1 MLLPGSSS
9 IPLLRSLLQSPFVS
23 VWVMCWTIVLATS
36 GACAT
41 EPVPATNSPSLSETR
56 IDWQAVRDVSVVPA
70 EVRLRGRD
78 ARQQLLV
85 TATFMDGATRDAT
98 RDVTYA
104 SLDSNV
110 VKVSAAGVVEPLA
123 SGRTEIEI
131 RTPDRVLRAAIVVE
145 EGDRYLPLDFAS
157 DIVPILTKGGCNG
170 GGCHGKSDGRGGFQ
184 LSLFGF
190 DPANDFNSIVRNSR
204 GRRIFSGSAQDSLL
218 LRKAL
223 GAVPHGGGTRLRREH
238 PEYARLQRWVENGA
252 AWREVPTPDRRLEQP
267 AALVRIE
274 VAPDVRV
281 LPRNVQQQ
289 VVVTAVHAD
298 GTRCDVT
305 RLTNF
310 RSNNPSIATVDEL
323 GLTTTGTRLGETAV
337 VCIYRGQ
344 VGVARILVPVAP
356 SAAQQ
361 AAGTVPSLPGGGDF
375 ARSNLI
381 DEHIAAKFQQLG
393 LAPAPLVED
402 AGFLRRACLQITG
415 RIPSPDEVRQF
426 VADASPNKRAQLVDR
441 LLDSGAYADH
451 FTQKW
456 ADILRNKRRGQAER
470 LPGTI
475 GFHRWIRN
483 VLAENVPYD
492 QFVRSLLT
500 ASGNPQTNPAVQ
512 WYHEVRYLDRYV
524 DDTAQVFL
532 GVRIGCARCHNH
544 PFEKFTQDDYYGLA
558 AFFARVGR
566 KGGAGVAERKANETI
581 FVKADGGVTHP
592 VTGRPVPPHGL
603 DAPPL
608 DIPPYHDPRE
618 ELVDWMVRPDNP
630 YFARA
635 FVNRMW
641 AHFFSR
647 GLVEPLDDLRLTNP
661 AANEPLLAALTAS
674 FVDSHFDMRH
684 IVRMICTST
693 TYQLSSLGRPE
704 SLEDTQFHSRF
715 YPQRLTAEVLLDA
728 IDSATGIRTRYNG
741 LPEGTLAIQLP
752 DEDFSNSFLNLFGR
766 PPRESACECEREAK
780 PDLAQSL
787 FVMNDAFFSDKV
799 NSKAALAERL
809 AKDSRGL
816 EQKVDDL
823 FVTILSRSPTAE
835 DMRSALEYIRSE
847 QDAAA
852 GFRNLV
858 WVLLNTKEFLYVH

>member
-1 MLLPGSSS
+1 M
-9 IPLLRSLLQSPFVS
+9 
-23 VWVMCWTIVLATS
+23 
-36 GACAT
+36 
-41 EPVPATNSPSLSETR
+41 
-56 IDWQAVRDVSVVPA
+56 RDVAVFPPVV
-70 EVRLRGRD
+70 LLKGKD

-85 TATFMDGATRDAT
+85 TAKLADGALRDAT

-104 SLDSNV
+104 CADSNV
-110 VKVSAAGVVEPLA
+110 ATVSAAGVVEPLA
-123 SGRTEIEI
+123 SGRTEVEI
-131 RTPDRVLRAAIVVE
+131 RIFDRVLRASIVVE
-145 EGDRYLPLDFAS
+145 PGDRYLPLDFAA
-157 DIVPILTKGGCNG
+157 DIVPILTKAGCNG
-170 GGCHGKSDGRGGFQ
+170 GGCHGKSDGRGGLQ

-190 DPANDFNSIVRNSR
+190 DPAADFNSIVRNSR
-204 GRRIFSGSAQDSLL
+204 GRRIFPGSADGSLL

-223 GAVPHGGGTRLRREH
+223 GAIPHGGGTRLRREH

-252 AWREVPTPDRRLEQP
+252 AWHESGTPEGSTPPPELI
-267 AALVRIE
+267 RIE
-274 VAPDVRV
+274 VSPDVRV
-281 LPRNVQQQ
+281 LGRNVQQQ
-289 VVVTAVHAD
+289 VLVTAIHAD
-298 GTRCDVT
+298 GTRRDVT
-305 RLTNF
+305 RLTTF

-344 VGVARILVPVAP
+344 VGVARILVPVSRSAAAAP
-356 SAAQQ
+356 STVASAPG
-361 AAGTVPSLPGGGDF
+361 GTVLPAAPAGSVL
-375 ARSNLI
+375 ARSNFI
-381 DEHIAAKFQQLG
+381 DEHVATKLQQLG
-393 LAPAPLVED
+393 LSPASLVDD
-402 AGFLRRACLQITG
+402 AGFLRRASLQITG

-426 VADASPNKRAQLVDR
+426 IADASPNKRVQLVDR

-451 FTQKW
+451 FAQKW

-492 QFVRSLLT
+492 QFVRSLIT
-500 ASGNPQTNPAVQ
+500 ANGNPQTNPAVQ

-558 AFFARVGR
+558 AFFSRVGR
-566 KGGAGVAERKANETI
+566 KGGVGVAERKANETI
-581 FVKADGGVTHP
+581 FVKGDGGVTHP
-592 VTGRPVPPHGL
+592 VSGRPVPPHGL
-603 DAPPL
+603 DAPPAY
-608 DIPPYHDPRE
+608 IPAYHDPRQS
-618 ELVDWMVRPDNP
+618 LVDWMVRPDNP

-661 AANEPLLAALTAS
+661 AANEPLLAALTAA
-674 FVDSHFDMRH
+674 FIDSRFDMRQ
-684 IVRMICTST
+684 IVRLICTSS
-693 TYQLSSLGRPE
+693 TYQLSSLGPPE
-704 SLEDTQFHSRF
+704 SLDDSQFHSRF
-715 YPQRLTAEVLLDA
+715 YAQRLPAEVLLDA
-728 IDSATGIRTRYNG
+728 IDTATGIRTRYNG
-741 LPEGTLAIQLP
+741 LPDGTLAIQLP

-780 PDLAQSL
+780 PNLAQSL

-799 NSKAALAERL
+799 NSKASLAERI
-809 AKDSRGL
+809 AKDSRSL

-823 FVTILSRSPTAE
+823 FVTVLSRSPTADE
-835 DMRSALEYIRSE
+835 VRAALEYLRSE